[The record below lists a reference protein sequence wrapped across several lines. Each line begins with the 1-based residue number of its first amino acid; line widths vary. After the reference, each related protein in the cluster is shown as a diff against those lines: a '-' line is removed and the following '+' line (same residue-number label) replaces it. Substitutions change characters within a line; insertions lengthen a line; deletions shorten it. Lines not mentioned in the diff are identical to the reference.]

1 MRLLVLCAHPEMSP
15 ATRFRACA
23 YFEAFGEAGIEVDY
37 QPFLT
42 SVERKRLHGALTP
55 VQVRDLSLALL
66 RRLALSARAKR
77 YDAVFV
83 QREAMLVGPPLMERL
98 LVSLGIPLVYD
109 LDDAVWL
116 HSEPIAGSFRARYP
130 RIGDFIRAPAK
141 GNELI
146 RLASEVTA
154 GSERLA
160 AHAKSMNPNV
170 TVIPTVTDLRT
181 WKPKAGRVA
190 GAFAHDVPIIGW
202 IGTPSTAPSLKIVDA
217 VLGRLRQEGH
227 AFRVV
232 TRGVGTGYTF
242 EHVLAEN
249 LPWREKE
256 EPDDFADID
265 IGLAPM
271 RQDEWSNGKC
281 AFKQIQYLT
290 VGVPCVT
297 SRAGAVDEFIVH
309 DENALVAETED
320 AFYTHI
326 KALLESQELRTRLV
340 RAGRKVIEDKYCL
353 AAQAPRF
360 IEVIRRAAAK
370 SHATG
375 EKRAS
380 A

>member
-1 MRLLVLCAHPEMSP
+1 MSP

-23 YFEAFGEAGIEVDY
+23 YFDAFRDAGIEVDY

-42 SVERKRLHGALTP
+42 SPERKRLHGALTP
-55 VQVRDLSLALL
+55 MQVRDLGFALV
-66 RRLALSARAKR
+66 RRIFLSARAKK
-77 YDAVFV
+77 YDVVFV

-98 LVSLGIPLVYD
+98 LVSLGVPLVYD

-146 RLASEVTA
+146 TLASEVTT

-160 AHAKSMNPNV
+160 AHAVRMNSNV
-170 TVIPTVTDLRT
+170 TVIPTVTDLEV
-181 WKPKAGRVA
+181 WKPKAGRSP
-190 GAFAHDVPIIGW
+190 GDIMHEVPIIGW
-202 IGTPSTAPSLKIVDA
+202 IGTPSTAPSLALVDG
-217 VLGRLRQEGH
+217 VLGRLRREGH

-242 EHVLAEN
+242 EHVEAEN

-265 IGLAPM
+265 IGIAPM
-271 RQDEWSNGKC
+271 RKDEWSNGKC

-290 VGVPCVT
+290 VGIPCVT
-297 SRAGAVDEFIVH
+297 SRAGSVDEFLVH
-309 DENALVAETED
+309 GENALIADDEEG
-320 AFYTHI
+320 FYAHI
-326 KALLESQELRTRLV
+326 KALLVDHALRARLV
-340 RAGRKVIEDKYCL
+340 RSGRKVIENKYCL

-360 IEVIRRAAAK
+360 IEVLERAA
-370 SHATG
+370 
-375 EKRAS
+375 RAPRQDRETR
-380 A
+380 AYA